1 MLFLTILIALQ
12 PAGAD
17 EEDTDH
23 EIVECLSHKIIDG
36 HMHIRVLME
45 SHDKKYKSYKDW
57 AKIEHVFQDCEK
69 EAIEENMPN
78 WLVDYAEGVNA
89 EKQKQN
95 KKRSVKDV
103 KLYTA
108 IAGLAKTSVETLFP
122 NYREE
127 KEEEEEEAPMKK
139 CEADH
144 DEKFDGG
151 DYKEVPY
158 GAFYF
163 TGEEK
168 WSKEKCW
175 FCDKELAKLKPK
187 NQAPAMVCEHIYHDK
202 GTCEK
207 GFLCNA
213 CYGKKQI
220 TEKGGRRRRTTRAS

>member
-1 MLFLTILIALQ
+1 MQ
-12 PAGAD
+12 PADAG
-17 EEDTDH
+17 EETDH
-23 EIVECLSHKIIDG
+23 EIVELLDHKMKDG
-36 HMHIRVLME
+36 LMHIRVLME
-45 SHDKKYKSYKDW
+45 SYAKIYKSYKIW
-57 AKIEHVFQDCEK
+57 APLKDVFQDCQA
-69 EAIEENMPN
+69 EALEYQEES
-78 WLVDYAEGVNA
+78 LLLDYAR
-89 EKQKQN
+89 KQTMCDENDMKLCTEIACLTKQTL
-95 KKRSVKDV
+95 KF
-103 KLYTA
+103 
-108 IAGLAKTSVETLFP
+108 LFP
-122 NYREE
+122 NLIGKKQKE
-127 KEEEEEEAPMKK
+127 KVDHQSQKKK

-144 DEKFDGG
+144 DEKFAGG